1 MENTEFNRVL
11 RRIATV
17 LSVVIITL
25 SLVAASTGILLS
37 FYYEPAAG
45 RAYQSLK
52 VIAEQ
57 VSYGWLFRKA
67 HNIAGN
73 AVIAIALVQ
82 IVVLFLSRQFRKSW
96 LTAWISAIFFTLIA
110 IGLSWTA
117 MILSWDQEGF
127 WRFSIELGTI
137 EAIPFIGSQLRE
149 ILTGGGAISTL
160 TVQRLYTIHSYILSI
175 AAIIISVVHLLS
187 VLWQEKQT
195 QSSGANSE
203 VINSQPQSIINQG
216 AGASLAES

>member
-1 MENTEFNRVL
+1 MESTEFNRVM

-37 FYYEPAAG
+37 IYYEPAAG

-52 VIAEQ
+52 LITEQ
-57 VSYGWLFRKA
+57 VQYGWLFRKA

-73 AVIAIALVQ
+73 GVIAIALVQ
-82 IVVLFLSRQFRKSW
+82 IVVLFLGRQFRKSW
-96 LTAWISAIFFTLIA
+96 LSAWISAIFFTLIA

-137 EAIPFIGSQLRE
+137 EAIPLIGSQLRE
-149 ILTGGGAISTL
+149 ILTGGAISTL
-160 TVQRLYTIHSYILSI
+160 TIQRLYTIHSYILSI
-175 AAIIISVVHLLS
+175 AAIIISGVHLFS
-187 VLWQEKQT
+187 VLWQEKQMKA
-195 QSSGANSE
+195 QFANSASA
-203 VINSQPQSIINQG
+203 NLPPSQIQG

>member
-1 MENTEFNRVL
+1 MESTEFNRVL
-11 RRIATV
+11 RRLATV

-52 VIAEQ
+52 LITEQ
-57 VSYGWLFRKA
+57 VQYGWLFRKA

-73 AVIAIALVQ
+73 GVIAIALVQ
-82 IVVLFLSRQFRKSW
+82 IVVLFLGRQFRKSW
-96 LTAWISAIFFTLIA
+96 LSAWISGIFFTLIA

-117 MILSWDQEGF
+117 MLLSWDQEGF

-137 EAIPFIGSQLRE
+137 EAIPLIGSQLRE
-149 ILTGGGAISTL
+149 ILTGGAISTL
-160 TVQRLYTIHSYILSI
+160 TIQRLYTIHSYILSI
-175 AAIIISVVHLLS
+175 AAIIISVVHLFSL
-187 VLWQEKQT
+187 LWQEKQMKA
-195 QSSGANSE
+195 QLVNSEGANLPP
-203 VINSQPQSIINQG
+203 SQIQG

>member
-1 MENTEFNRVL
+1 MESTEFNRVL

-37 FYYEPAAG
+37 IYYEPAAG

-52 VIAEQ
+52 LITEQ
-57 VSYGWLFRKA
+57 VQYGWLFRKA

-73 AVIAIALVQ
+73 GVIAIALVQ
-82 IVVLFLSRQFRKSW
+82 IVVLFLGRQFRKSW
-96 LTAWISAIFFTLIA
+96 LSAWISGIFFTLIA

-137 EAIPFIGSQLRE
+137 EAIPLIGSQLRE
-149 ILTGGGAISTL
+149 ILTGGAISTL
-160 TVQRLYTIHSYILSI
+160 TIQRLYTIHSYILSI
-175 AAIIISVVHLLS
+175 AAIIISGAHLFS
-187 VLWQEKQT
+187 VLWQEKQMKA
-195 QSSGANSE
+195 QFANSE
-203 VINSQPQSIINQG
+203 GANLPPSQIQG